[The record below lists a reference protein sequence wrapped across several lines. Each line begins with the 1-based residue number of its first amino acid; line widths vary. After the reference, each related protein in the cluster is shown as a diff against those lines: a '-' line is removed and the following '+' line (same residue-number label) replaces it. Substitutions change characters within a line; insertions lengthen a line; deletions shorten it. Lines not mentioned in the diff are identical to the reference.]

1 MTRPTKIVADYLDN
15 FPPLPLDDG
24 HWRAIVAEMQLS
36 QQQAK
41 IVELVLRGLCDKQIA
56 AAMAISEPTIRTYL
70 LRISA
75 KTRTRGRMELAMRVM
90 AVSHQVASGLGRHQ
104 KR

>member
-1 MTRPTKIVADYLDN
+1 MTRHTKIVADYLDA
-15 FPPLPLDDG
+15 FPPLPLEDD
-24 HWRAIVAEMQLS
+24 HWQAIVAAMQLS
-36 QQQAK
+36 RQQAR

-56 AAMAISEPTIRTYL
+56 AAMGISEPTIRTYM

-75 KTRTRGRMELAMRVM
+75 KTRTQGRMELAMHVM
-90 AVSHQVASGLGRHQ
+90 AVSHQVVSDLRRHQ

>member
-1 MTRPTKIVADYLDN
+1 MTRPTKNVADYLKN

-24 HWRAIVAEMQLS
+24 HWRAIVDAMQLS
-36 QQQAK
+36 AQQAR

-56 AAMAISEPTIRTYL
+56 AAMGISEPTIRTYL

-75 KTRTRGRMELAMRVM
+75 KTRTHGRMELAMHVM
-90 AVSHQVASGLGRHQ
+90 AISHQVVPERGCHQ